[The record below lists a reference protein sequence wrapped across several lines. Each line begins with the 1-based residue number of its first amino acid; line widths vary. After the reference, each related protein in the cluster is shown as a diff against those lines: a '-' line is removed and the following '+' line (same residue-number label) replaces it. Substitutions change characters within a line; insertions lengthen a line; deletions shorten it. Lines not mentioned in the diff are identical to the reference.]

1 MAACWILL
9 VPIQWMGAAL
19 LAGTVHEIGH
29 LIVLWAGCRRVWR
42 IQVGALGARI
52 ETEPMEPMPEF
63 CAALAGPAAGLML
76 CLCWSILPRTA
87 ACAMVQSIYNLL
99 PIYPMDGGRAMRSLG
114 KILRSHRNLEK
125 SVAKDGFSG
134 YNDSD

>member
-1 MAACWILL
+1 MAAVWLLL
-9 VPIQWMGAAL
+9 VPIQWLGAAM
-19 LAGTVHEIGH
+19 LAGTVHELGH
-29 LIVLWAGCRRVWR
+29 LLLLWADGRKIWR
-42 IQVGALGARI
+42 IQIGAFGARI
-52 ETEPMEPMPEF
+52 ETEALEPWPEF

-76 CLCWSILPRTA
+76 CLGWRILPKTA
-87 ACAMVQSIYNLL
+87 VCALIQSVYNLL
-99 PIYPMDGGRAMRSLG
+99 PIYPMDGGRARRSLG